1 MEEKLKQIFRK
12 YKIIATANDAIIIQ
26 EIITTFEEEI
36 KEIITTFKEEIKEI
50 ITDEIQVN

>member
-26 EIITTFEEEI
+26 EIITTF
-36 KEIITTFKEEIKEI
+36 KEEIKEI